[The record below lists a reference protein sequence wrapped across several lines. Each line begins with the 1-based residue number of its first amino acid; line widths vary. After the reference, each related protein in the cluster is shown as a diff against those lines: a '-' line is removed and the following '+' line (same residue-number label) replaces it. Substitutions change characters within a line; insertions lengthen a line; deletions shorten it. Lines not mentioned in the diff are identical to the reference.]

1 MVDGY
6 YTIVIR
12 EIRSLGFR
20 YLSNAKGS
28 HEKWGN
34 DAGTVLVVPRNMF
47 SRHTADAIL
56 KDAKSVLKL

>member
-34 DAGTVLVVPRNMF
+34 DAGRCWSSLATCSAATLQMPFLRMPRVCW
-47 SRHTADAIL
+47 SC
-56 KDAKSVLKL
+56 